1 MDTLSCTIQNNKV
14 SVTGNLVSISGVAD
28 LYINNMLNPTE
39 VGAIDPIIIKLYDGF
54 NKNIISRTFYN
65 IDPSDFSFSVPGPL
79 ITVNGNSTII
89 VERGTQTED
98 LYITVDYPCAL
109 NLTLTPTITQD
120 GITIIPEAISLSLG
134 DLHAKFRVSVLQT
147 LNAGIN

>member
-1 MDTLSCTIQNNKV
+1 MDTLTCSIENNKV

-89 VERGTQTED
+89 VERGMQTED
-98 LYITVDYPCAL
+98 
-109 NLTLTPTITQD
+109 
-120 GITIIPEAISLSLG
+120 
-134 DLHAKFRVSVLQT
+134 
-147 LNAGIN
+147 

>member
-1 MDTLSCTIQNNKV
+1 MEFEIDTSYPLPSYNSQGQIIIEFPSGYDIPDSQALDCTSTTSDMDTLTCSIENNKV

-89 VERGTQTED
+89 VERGT
-98 LYITVDYPCAL
+98 
-109 NLTLTPTITQD
+109 
-120 GITIIPEAISLSLG
+120 
-134 DLHAKFRVSVLQT
+134 
-147 LNAGIN
+147 